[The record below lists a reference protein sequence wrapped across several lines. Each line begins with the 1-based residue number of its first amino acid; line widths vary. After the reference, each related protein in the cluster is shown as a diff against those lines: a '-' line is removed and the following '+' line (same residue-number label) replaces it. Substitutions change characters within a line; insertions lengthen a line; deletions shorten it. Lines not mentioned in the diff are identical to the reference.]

1 MSVTTGSDEHTTG
14 RTDPASQERERAR
27 EQARARTREHEP
39 RQYWP
44 GVVCLG
50 VGIFAIVTSEILP
63 IGLLTPIGGEFGVSD
78 GTAGWLMTVPG
89 LVAAICAPLVTVTTG
104 RLDRRG
110 MLVALIVLLA
120 VANFLA
126 AIATAFW
133 VVLVA
138 RSLVGVTIGGFWS
151 IGAGLA
157 PRLVH
162 GRAVGTATAVVF
174 AAVPAGSVLG
184 LPAGTQLGEH
194 IGWRASFV
202 VLGVLAL
209 GVATALLAL
218 LPPLPPLQVTR
229 AAVLRGL
236 LRGTDIRIGLV
247 ATCLIVIAHFG
258 AYTYVTPFLEQVT
271 HVDRGLIGVYLLAFG
286 VAGIVGNFVA
296 GATMVRGLR
305 ATFVTCAAL
314 IAPATLLFPVLGRW
328 DAGAV
333 GLLVVWGA
341 AYGAVPACSQTW
353 FARSAPRAP
362 EAAMVVF
369 TSSFQLTL
377 ATGALVGGAVVDATS
392 PSTVMVCAGA
402 IALAAVAALAALA
415 APDEAP
421 RRTT

>member
-14 RTDPASQERERAR
+14 RTDPSAQEQ
-27 EQARARTREHEP
+27 EQAEES

-44 GVVCLG
+44 AVVCLSL
-50 VGIFAIVTSEILP
+50 GIFAIVTTEILP
-63 IGLLTPIGGEFGVSD
+63 IGLLTPIGSDFGVSD

-89 LVAAICAPLVTVTTG
+89 FLAAICAPLVTVSTG
-104 RLDRRG
+104 RLDRRT
-110 MLVALIVLLA
+110 MSVALVVLLA

-126 AIATAFW
+126 AASPAFW

-157 PRLVH
+157 PRLV
-162 GRAVGTATAVVF
+162 RAKAVGTATAVVF

-194 IGWRASFV
+194 IGWRASFAV
-202 VLGVLAL
+202 MGVLAL
-209 GVATALLAL
+209 GVSVALFVL
-218 LPPLPPLQVTR
+218 LPPLPALQVTR
-229 AAVLRGL
+229 AAVLREL
-236 LRGTDIRIGLV
+236 LRGADVRIGLA

-258 AYTYVTPFLEQVT
+258 AYTYVTPFLEQIT
-271 HVDRGLIGVYLLAFG
+271 HVDRGLIGAYLLTFG

-296 GATMVRGLR
+296 GATMARGLR
-305 ATFVTCAAL
+305 ATFLTCAVL
-314 IAPATLLFPVLGRW
+314 IAAATLLFPLLGRW
-328 DAGAV
+328 DAGAI
-333 GLLVVWGA
+333 GLLVVWGL

-353 FARSAPRAP
+353 FVRSAPQAQ

-377 ATGALVGGAVVDATS
+377 ATGALLGGAVVDATS
-392 PSTVMVCAGA
+392 SSTVMLCAGA
-402 IALAAVAALAALA
+402 VALTMVITLTALGGPTEAARHA
-415 APDEAP
+415 
-421 RRTT
+421 R